1 MKSLTHLEE
10 LYYDYLPLETINI
23 VNLVKKDKNNVFYCE
38 SRDLPYRFRKG
49 TSLKWIDHRSTN
61 SITRIVN
68 HPSANNRFYV
78 KYLIDNYK
86 LHTYF
91 IFLFKLSE
99 YEYIN
104 CLEYAIQNDC
114 ILNITTLEII
124 LSKNLDRCYDI
135 YFKNKE
141 KIYQKKFYFRF
152 YEILF
157 RHNRIDILQK
167 LIENGHFMRYN
178 FLIKHVISH
187 RNFSYEAYVL
197 LRDNDFFTNCDGQHN
212 YFVFNENNLGNLIRN
227 NRYDIVRDLVD
238 RKYLNLSIVNDFY
251 GSILCNQ
258 YSNYGKKVKQFKWN
272 DEMIELMF
280 KHGVIFN
287 DRTIDEAFG
296 NLYTSIID
304 WYFKTEMEN
313 KQIHLTYLINN
324 APNNEYKFSLIKKF
338 IEVGAEKHYTM
349 LDTVIRNIKSEESI
363 LFIHFLLKQEFPW
376 SSNSLKIMKHSL
388 KVSRDLI
395 IDVEEKGGIKNIHN
409 EYKYY
414 SIKYGYYFYHKLE
427 KKYDYAK
434 KCLKLYRKLDRLLEE
449 YAHLQK

>member
-1 MKSLTHLEE
+1 MISLTHLEE
-10 LYYDYLPLETINI
+10 LYYDYLSLNTINMM
-23 VNLVKKDKNNVFYCE
+23 NLVKKNNIFYCQ
-38 SRDLPYRFRKG
+38 RFDLPYRFRKG
-49 TSLKWIDHRSTN
+49 TSLKWIDNRSTN

-86 LHTYF
+86 LHTYY

-114 ILNITTLEII
+114 ILNTTTLEII
-124 LSKNLDRCYDI
+124 LSKNLDRCYDM

-141 KIYQKKFYFRF
+141 KIYKKKFYFRF

-167 LIENGHFMRYN
+167 LIQNGHFMRYDY
-178 FLIKHVISH
+178 LIKHVISDI
-187 RNFSYEAYVL
+187 NFSYEAYIL
-197 LRDNDFFTNCDGQHN
+197 LRDNDFFTNCDGQDN
-212 YFVFNENNLGNLIRN
+212 YFVFKEVNVSNLIRD
-227 NRYDIVRDLVD
+227 NRYDIVRDLVA

-251 GSILCNQ
+251 GSVLCNQ
-258 YSNYGKKVKQFKWN
+258 YSNYGKKVKKFKWN

-280 KHGVIFN
+280 EQGVIFN

-304 WYFKTEMEN
+304 WYFKTEMKN
-313 KQIHLTYLINN
+313 KQRHLTYLINN
-324 APNNEYKFSLIKKF
+324 ASNNEYKFSLIKKF
-338 IEVGAEKHYTM
+338 VEVGVEKLYTM
-349 LDTVIRNIKSEESI
+349 LDTVIRNIVSEDNI
-363 LFIHFLLKQEFPW
+363 LLIHFLLEQGFHW
-376 SSNSLKIMKHSL
+376 SYTSLKIMQHSI
-388 KVSRDLI
+388 KVSTDLI

-414 SIKYGYYFYHKLE
+414 RTKYGYYFFHNLE
-427 KKYDYAK
+427 KKYNYSK
-434 KCLKLYRKLDRLLEE
+434 KKLVLYGKLNKLLEQYE
-449 YAHLQK
+449 YLKE